1 MHLIM
6 NHIKWRHVVS
16 VGILALCLVAAV
28 FVRVREANQLQDK
41 YLSGYDAYFYY
52 RQAKTIIAE
61 GRLPDRDYMQHSPV
75 GLNLRGRANLNC
87 YAIASLYKVIRL
99 FSPDI
104 SINY

>member
-6 NHIKWRHVVS
+6 NHIKWRHVVP

-52 RQAKTIIAE
+52 RQAKTIVAE

-87 YAIASLYKVIRL
+87 YAIAYLYKVIRL
-99 FSPDI
+99 FAPDI